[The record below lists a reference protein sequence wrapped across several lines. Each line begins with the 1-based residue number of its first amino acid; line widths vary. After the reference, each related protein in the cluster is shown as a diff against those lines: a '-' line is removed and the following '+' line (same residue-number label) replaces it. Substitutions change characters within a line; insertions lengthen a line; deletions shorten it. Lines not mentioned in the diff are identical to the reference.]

1 MTAKDPTRLVLLG
14 TGTPNAE
21 PNRAGSALAVIVD
34 DTPYLVDCG
43 PGVVR
48 QANAAAQNQ
57 IAALQPN
64 RLACAFLTH
73 LHSDHTLGCP
83 DLIFT
88 PWVLGRTE
96 PLRLF
101 GPAGARAMI
110 EHLQAAYQADIAERL
125 TGLEPA
131 NPTGYETIVTEIEPG
146 RVFENHHLRVD
157 AFPAVHGSWP
167 AVGYRFTT
175 PHGVIVISGDTAP
188 HPQMTDYYRDCDI
201 LVHEVMSADRLAG
214 RSPAWQ
220 QYHRAVHTSTR
231 QLAQIAAQVQ
241 PKRLILTHVLFWGQ
255 SPAALVAE
263 ITADYSGEVILGHD
277 LDVFSL
283 PD

>member
-1 MTAKDPTRLVLLG
+1 MTTNTPTRLVLLG

-21 PNRAGSALAVIVD
+21 PDRAGSALAVIVD

-48 QANAAAQNQ
+48 RANAAAQDQ

-64 RLACAFLTH
+64 RLDCAFLTH

-83 DLIFT
+83 DLILT
-88 PWVLGRTE
+88 PWVLGRTA

-101 GPAGARAMI
+101 GPAGTQDMI
-110 EHLQAAYQADIAERL
+110 EHVLAAYKADIAERL

-131 NPTGYETIVTEIEPG
+131 NPTGCQAIVTEIEPG
-146 RVFENHHLRVD
+146 RVFENHHLKVD

-167 AVGYRFTT
+167 AYGYRFTT
-175 PHGVIVISGDTAP
+175 PHGVIVVSGDTAP
-188 HPQMTDYYRDCDI
+188 HPQMTDYYADCDI
-201 LVHEVMSADRLAG
+201 LVHEVMSAERLES
-214 RSPAWQ
+214 RSAAWQ

-231 QLAQIAAQVQ
+231 QLAQIATQVQ
-241 PKRLILTHVLFWGQ
+241 PKRLVLTHVLFWGQ
-255 SPAALVAE
+255 SPADLVAE
-263 ITADYSGEVILGHD
+263 ITADYSGQVFLGSD
-277 LDVFSL
+277 LDAFTL
-283 PD
+283 PE